1 MSNRPNIL
9 FLMAD
14 QMQARVLDPDHVC
27 QTPHLDR
34 LAGEGVRFTR
44 AYTPNNICSPDPG
57 ESDDRADAA
66 QPRGAGGALSQG
78 AGLTC
83 AAHR

>member
-34 LAGEGVRFTR
+34 LAGQRG
-44 AYTPNNICSPDPG
+44 PG
-57 ESDDRADAA
+57 WC
-66 QPRGAGGALSQG
+66 ALQ
-78 AGLTC
+78 
-83 AAHR
+83 